1 MSTCPY
7 GSGPMSY
14 AQFLFPAAI
23 FGIFFVYMFYIN
35 KRNKDALKNLSGVL
49 KGGISKSFF
58 LNAFEGQ
65 YEGMPLQI
73 SLTPGS
79 KNTPPYLRISLTK
92 ESTFKLTIYK
102 ENVLS
107 SFGEKIGIVHEVKVN
122 DEAFD
127 KEFLIFSNETNRAM
141 SYLAGSID
149 KKNAVRELFNH
160 RFNAL
165 IIDGKKIMIQMPNY
179 NVNYDLQP
187 LQITTALQK
196 LNVLVKGLM

>member
-1 MSTCPY
+1 
-7 GSGPMSY
+7 
-14 AQFLFPAAI
+14 
-23 FGIFFVYMFYIN
+23 
-35 KRNKDALKNLSGVL
+35 
-49 KGGISKSFF
+49 
-58 LNAFEGQ
+58 
-65 YEGMPLQI
+65 
-73 SLTPGS
+73 
-79 KNTPPYLRISLTK
+79 
-92 ESTFKLTIYK
+92 
-102 ENVLS
+102 
-107 SFGEKIGIVHEVKVN
+107 
-122 DEAFD
+122 
-127 KEFLIFSNETNRAM
+127 M